1 MTAAGGPALAEDIL
15 AVVGRS
21 AAGRAAAGRS
31 AGGRE
36 GRRVPPAGASW
47 SRCGFADC
55 IRLTGVPQ
63 GADVQGRPA
72 TAGGLPRA
80 GGAAR
85 QFPPVAQAPAPAAP
99 PALFPPPLP

>member
-36 GRRVPPAGASW
+36 GRRVAPAGASW
-47 SRCGFADC
+47 SRCGFAHC
-55 IRLTGVPQ
+55 IRLTGVPP
-63 GADVQGRPA
+63 GADVQGRPP
-72 TAGGLPRA
+72 TAGRLPRA
-80 GGAAR
+80 DGRAR
-85 QFPPVAQAPAPAAP
+85 EFPPLARPPGTDRGAPFVP
-99 PALFPPPLP
+99 P